1 MRDRVFPWGRVL
13 DEGSS
18 RGKVDEW
25 LHQIINKFRSFV
37 RYRTMGNS
45 LVGKGVRD
53 LRGGVE
59 AEYVLRG
66 NV

>member
-25 LHQIINKFRSFV
+25 LHQLI
-37 RYRTMGNS
+37 TNS
-45 LVGKGVRD
+45 GVLFD
-53 LRGGVE
+53 TEQWVI
-59 AEYVLRG
+59 VLWEKL
-66 NV
+66 